1 MAMRFER
8 MVVLAALA
16 ATVSTSIAAAQT
28 YPSQPYPSQPI
39 KIVVPTSPGGPND
52 IVGRLA
58 ADILGKLGQ
67 AVVVEN
73 RSGAGG
79 ALGAR
84 EVAKAPADG
93 HFLLVANTSTMA
105 INPAVSANAG
115 YDPVTSFAPVAK
127 FWEAYQFLAVH
138 ASTPWKSVGD
148 LVAEAKANPGKLN
161 YAHGGT
167 GNFQHMIGELMM
179 QRTGVRFVGVSF
191 RGSSDSI
198 NALLG
203 QVVHFTYADGA
214 VVMPL
219 VQAGSM
225 RVLGSTG
232 EKRSTLAPE
241 VPTMAEAGIVDFEA
255 TSFFGIV
262 APAGTPEPIVRAL
275 NAAINEG
282 LKTPKSQA
290 LIGQLGLVSD
300 PGTPEDFGAFIA
312 AKSAQWREVAR
323 AAGIRTN

>member
-1 MAMRFER
+1 MCIRLAR
-8 MVVLAALA
+8 LAAA
-16 ATVSTSIAAAQT
+16 ASIVTMMPVAAVAQT
-28 YPSQPYPSQPI
+28 YPSQSI

-52 IVGRLA
+52 IVARFA
-58 ADILGKLGQ
+58 ADFIGKLGQ
-67 AVVVEN
+67 PVVVEN

-84 EVAKAPADG
+84 EVAKAAPDG
-93 HFLLVANTSTMA
+93 HTLLVANTSTMA
-105 INPAVSANAG
+105 INPAISANAG
-115 YDPVTSFAPVAK
+115 YDPVQSFAPVAK

-138 ASTPWKSVGD
+138 ASSPWKTVGD
-148 LVAEAKANPGKLN
+148 LVAEARGNPGKLN

-179 QRTGVRFVGVSF
+179 LRTGVRFVGVPF

-225 RVLGSTG
+225 RVLGLTG
-232 EKRSTLAPE
+232 AKRTALAPE
-241 VPTMAEAGIVDFEA
+241 VPTMAEVGIADFEA

-262 APAGTPEPIVRAL
+262 APAGTPDPIVRML

-282 LKTPKSQA
+282 LKSAKAQA
-290 LIGQLGLVSD
+290 LITQMGVVSIQ
-300 PGTPEDFGAFIA
+300 GSPEEFGAFIA
-312 AKSAQWREVAR
+312 AKSMQWRAVAV